1 MPDDREE
8 PTTGELKLEQLK
20 RELAEREAAEKSS
33 DPTETGTWE
42 RRADKS
48 AYLRKKLEAREK
60 AEEERRGPDVPPAS

>member
-20 RELAEREAAEKSS
+20 RELAERDAAEKAD

-48 AYLRKKLEAREK
+48 EYLRKKLEEREK
-60 AEEERRGPDVPPAS
+60 AEQDRDVPPS